1 LQEPVQ
7 PFVVKVSWLAPRDV
21 GCGVDA
27 LCTEDTSGDAH
38 VLVYH
43 LAITPLPE
51 QAANAL
57 NAMYLLQFSLGIN
70 VSAFRPPLLNEL
82 SDVAASST
90 ASSHLFTNLS
100 KGRRYWVQVRAENA
114 AALGV
119 SPWSPAILIAGADVP
134 DAPRNVEVF
143 PQGSLSLRV
152 TWLRPVDTGL
162 GDTTNALTGY
172 DLQLRAVN
180 ASGMLDDKNPF
191 SSTYRAKEFPNTLL
205 IGDLPLATLLQVRM
219 RSDNGGGRSEWTA
232 WSRAVRPLLLP
243 SVVRNVSLTLKGD
256 AIARLQPLR
265 PWARKV
271 NLELRFSE
279 PAGMPNWPAAEAE
292 AEAEGNTVL
301 KYLIK
306 MTSCPKPFVCPQQP
320 ATRYSLYLLYWCK
333 ITITD
338 AASARNNLQQVGPYV
353 RMRSLCFRLKQRRRY
368 FRCSFR

>member
-1 LQEPVQ
+1 M
-7 PFVVKVSWLAPRDV
+7 
-21 GCGVDA
+21 
-27 LCTEDTSGDAH
+27 CTEDTSGDAH
-38 VLVYH
+38 VLFYH

-51 QAANAL
+51 QAADAL
-57 NAMYLLQFSLGIN
+57 N

-82 SDVAASST
+82 SDVEATTSAN
-90 ASSHLFTNLS
+90 SHLFTNLS

-119 SPWSPAILIAGADVP
+119 SPWSPSILIAGADVP
-134 DAPRNVEVF
+134 DAPRNVEIF
-143 PQGSLSLRV
+143 PQDSLSLRV
-152 TWLRPVDTGL
+152 TWLRPLDTGV
-162 GDTTNALTGY
+162 GDTTHALTGY

-180 ASGMLDDKNPF
+180 ASGMLDKTF
-191 SSTYRAKEFPNTLL
+191 SSTYRAREFPNTLL
-205 IGDLPLATLLQVRM
+205 IGDLPLATPLQVRM
-219 RSDNGGGRSEWTA
+219 RSDNGGGRSGWTA

-271 NLELRFSE
+271 HLELRFSE

-306 MTSCPKPFVCPQQP
+306 MTICPKPFVCPQQP
-320 ATRYSLYLLYWCK
+320 ATSGTLCANDLTVFRVETAAPVLPMLFSL
-333 ITITD
+333 
-338 AASARNNLQQVGPYV
+338 NVGCSYAFEV
-353 RMRSLCFRLKQRRRY
+353 RAFNQAGEGIIIYIHMLKHA
-368 FRCSFR
+368 